1 MIVKQGIKNYLI
13 NLKYAFSVLGTIFLG
28 LLFGV
33 VFLVSGFETQ
43 VNKASLE
50 IEAITENA
58 NVDINQFKNI
68 IVDSVRELPWEDP
81 TEAVKIMTSEE
92 WLNGTLKAK
101 LEEEISNYQAF
112 AADIEKSIV
121 SAIEGYNVYIA
132 MFFVCLV
139 LGIIGGY
146 FLAKW
151 LIRRNIARREILKFI
166 LQTIAD
172 SVIMVLMFVL
182 LGWLYSLW
190 KPSPIIAGLLLILL
204 FGCLA
209 LFEAYLVHGYKKVKL
224 KNIIN
229 FKNIVQLFLSYVIIY
244 CLALA
249 FTTIIFL
256 ITNALVGLF
265 VAIPLLLIASIV
277 ISLSAEAYVKEYSKS
292 KEETSEEEIIV
303 KV

>member
-151 LIRRNIARREILKFI
+151 LIRRNIARRGILKFI
-166 LQTIAD
+166 
-172 SVIMVLMFVL
+172 F
-182 LGWLYSLW
+182 
-190 KPSPIIAGLLLILL
+190 KPLLILL
-204 FGCLA
+204 
-209 LFEAYLVHGYKKVKL
+209 
-224 KNIIN
+224 
-229 FKNIVQLFLSYVIIY
+229 
-244 CLALA
+244 
-249 FTTIIFL
+249 
-256 ITNALVGLF
+256 
-265 VAIPLLLIASIV
+265 
-277 ISLSAEAYVKEYSKS
+277 
-292 KEETSEEEIIV
+292 
-303 KV
+303 